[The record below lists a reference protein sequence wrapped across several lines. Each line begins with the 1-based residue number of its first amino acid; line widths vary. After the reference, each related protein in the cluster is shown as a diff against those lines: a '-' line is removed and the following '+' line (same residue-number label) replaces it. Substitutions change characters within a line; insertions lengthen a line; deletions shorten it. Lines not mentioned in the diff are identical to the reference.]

1 MTVLFAGIAIGS
13 LYAITAMLYNVTIA
27 SSGIFSFAT
36 AQYLMAGTF
45 VSLTV
50 TQVGLSPWLAIP
62 IGAVV
67 GGALGWLTELL
78 AIRPLS
84 DKTGWAALVTTV
96 GFGVALEGG
105 VYAIWGGDPR
115 TVPFVMDDSIIR
127 IAGGTLT
134 TVDVWLIAL
143 AIVLACA
150 GHWVQKRTRWGL
162 MGRAVTSD
170 QQAAAAR
177 GINVS
182 RLTVSGFVVAG
193 ALGGALG
200 FVVAPKVSVIFSLGA
215 MLVIYGFVALTIGG
229 FGSYLG
235 CWVGGLIVGLVQAFT
250 ERYLGSSFPLLVLF
264 VLLLTVLLLKPT
276 GLFGDRRM
284 RLV

>member
-13 LYAITAMLYNVTIA
+13 LYAITAMLYNITIA

-45 VSLTV
+45 VSLVV
-50 TQVGLSPWLAIP
+50 TQAGFSPLLAIP
-62 IGAVV
+62 AGAVV
-67 GGALGWLTELL
+67 GGLLGYLTELL

-96 GFGVALEGG
+96 GFGVVVEGV

-115 TVPFVMDDSIIR
+115 TVPFFMPDSIIH

-134 TVDVWLIAL
+134 VVDVWLIGI
-143 AIVLACA
+143 AIILTAA
-150 GHWVQKRTRWGL
+150 GTWIQQRTRWGL

-170 QQAAAAR
+170 QQAAASR

-182 RLTVSGFVVAG
+182 RLTVNGFIIAG
-193 ALGGALG
+193 AIGGALG
-200 FVVAPKVSVIFSLGA
+200 FVVAPKVSVVFSLGST
-215 MLVIYGFVALTIGG
+215 LVIFGFVALTIGG

-235 CWVGGLIVGLVQAFT
+235 CWIGGLVVGLVQALT

-264 VLLLTVLLLKPT
+264 VLLLAVLLFKPT

>member
-45 VSLTV
+45 VSLVV
-50 TQVGLSPWLAIP
+50 TQAGLSPLLAIP
-62 IGAVV
+62 AGAVV
-67 GGALGWLTELL
+67 GGLLGYLTELL

-96 GFGVALEGG
+96 GFGVVVEGV

-115 TVPFVMDDSIIR
+115 TVPFFTEDSIIH

-134 TVDVWLIAL
+134 VVDVWLIGI
-143 AIVLACA
+143 AIVLAAA
-150 GHWVQKRTRWGL
+150 GTWIQQRTRWGL

-170 QQAAAAR
+170 QQAAASR

-182 RLTVSGFVVAG
+182 RLTVNGFIIAG
-193 ALGGALG
+193 AIGGALG
-200 FVVAPKVSVIFSLGA
+200 FVVAPKVSVVFSLGST
-215 MLVIYGFVALTIGG
+215 LVIFGFVALTIGG

-235 CWVGGLIVGLVQAFT
+235 CWIGGLIVGLVQALT

-264 VLLLTVLLLKPT
+264 VLLLAVLLFKPT